1 MPMIVV
7 GKVTN
12 IQDPEKLGRVKVQL
26 PELSDTAETCW
37 ARVVRPSGGPAH
49 GIHFPYEVGDEVLVT
64 FSGGFPEHPFVL
76 GALWSKK
83 TPPPVEEGKRSDQR
97 SITSRSGHMIVLDD
111 TPDGER
117 IDICDSSKKNLI
129 SIDTAAGTITISA
142 EKNLILKAGSGIT
155 IDTEGGAFTLKSK
168 TLDASGADAIT
179 LNSNGAIAIESADSI
194 AISGPSGVTIND
206 GALEVK

>member
-37 ARVVRPSGGPAH
+37 ARVVRPSGGSAH

-83 TPPPVEEGKRSDQR
+83 VPPPVEEGKRPDQR
-97 SITSRSGHMIVLDD
+97 SLTSRSGHRIVLDD
-111 TPDGER
+111 TADGER
-117 IDICDSSKKNLI
+117 IDIIDSSEANLI
-129 SIDTAAGTITISA
+129 SIDTASGTITISA
-142 EKNLILKAGSGIT
+142 EKNLLLKAGEGVT
-155 IDTEGGAFTLKSK
+155 IDTEGGAFTLTSK
-168 TLDASGADAIT
+168 TFTANGAESARLTSDGAIT
-179 LNSNGAIAIESADSI
+179 VESADSI
-194 AISGPSGVTIND
+194 AVKGPSGVTIND